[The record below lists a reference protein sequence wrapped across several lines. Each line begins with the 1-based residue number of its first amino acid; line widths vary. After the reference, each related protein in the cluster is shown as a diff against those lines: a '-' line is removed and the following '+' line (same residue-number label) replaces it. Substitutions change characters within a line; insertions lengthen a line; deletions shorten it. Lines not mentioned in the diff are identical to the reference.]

1 MKLYC
6 HSLPSCNRNNAMT
19 YAIKAASRKLLQKTC
34 LAMAITAICSTAIAA
49 DSLPQDIL
57 EARQEAQIWTTFALS
72 PYLRASDITVSVD
85 DGVATLTGVVEED
98 VNRDLARQIAAG
110 VDGISTVHNEILV
123 QADYSPADRGSDER
137 TYAEFVEDAGIS
149 TAVRSKLFW
158 SKFTDSQNIE
168 VDTVAG
174 IVTLKGTTDT
184 EISKE
189 LAGRLALNTPGVLSV
204 ENQVITDETG
214 PTLGDDLANL
224 GQETG
229 TQISDSW
236 ITAKVKS
243 TFIYSRN
250 VNGAAISVTTTG
262 GVVALSGKLSSGAE
276 RALAIELAQNIRGV
290 KEVDASKLEI

>member
-1 MKLYC
+1 
-6 HSLPSCNRNNAMT
+6 MT
-19 YAIKAASRKLLQKTC
+19 YAMKVLSRKLLQKSC
-34 LAMAITAICSTAIAA
+34 LALTIAAICSTAIAA

-72 PYLRASDITVSVD
+72 PYLRASDITASVD
-85 DGVATLTGVVEED
+85 EGVATLTGVVAED

-110 VDGISTVHNEILV
+110 VDGIDTVHNEIVV

-174 IVTLKGTTDT
+174 VVTLKGTTDT

-224 GQETG
+224 SQETG

>member
-1 MKLYC
+1 MKAL
-6 HSLPSCNRNNAMT
+6 
-19 YAIKAASRKLLQKTC
+19 SRKLLQKTC
-34 LAMAITAICSTAIAA
+34 LALTIAAICTTASAA

-85 DGVATLTGVVEED
+85 AGVATLTGVVEEE

-110 VDGISTVHNEILV
+110 VDGIDTVHNEIVV
-123 QADYSPADRGSDER
+123 QADYSPAERGSDER

-174 IVTLKGTTDT
+174 VVTLKGTTDT

-189 LAGRLALNTPGVLSV
+189 LAGKLALNTPGVLSV

-229 TQISDSW
+229 AQISDSW

-250 VNGAAISVTTTG
+250 VNSGGISVTTTD

-276 RALAIELAQNIRGV
+276 RALAIELAQNVRGV